1 MENKYSRKSKE
12 TEKVDLFFASVINR
26 FHYVLFEVDHD
37 DPKTPN
43 ADIFSLFNR
52 AWVTFATE
60 WNKKAKKVGA
70 DPKAFEDYAIKRD

>member
-52 AWVTFATE
+52 AWVNFATE
-60 WNKKAKKVGA
+60 WNKKAKKIGA